1 MIELIKAGGWMM
13 WPIVLCSL
21 LALAIVLERCW
32 ALRRDQ
38 VMPDILINQLPVLA
52 ETACTNARD
61 LDELRAHSPLGHIW
75 AAVLAT
81 RDASDDVRRERVEEA
96 GRAAAHGLERY
107 LNTLGTIA
115 AISPLLGLLGTVAG
129 MIQVFTAMTTHGLG
143 DPQALSGGI
152 SHALL
157 TTAAGLSVAIPALI
171 AHRFLKGRVEDRLL
185 VIEAHTAEL
194 IDAQA
199 RSRQGQRL

>member
-1 MIELIKAGGWMM
+1 RHYGLHDAQAGGHG
-13 WPIVLCSL
+13 PLGQVRAV
-21 LALAIVLERCW
+21 ALAI
-32 ALRRDQ
+32 
-38 VMPDILINQLPVLA
+38 
-52 ETACTNARD
+52 
-61 LDELRAHSPLGHIW
+61 
-75 AAVLAT
+75 
-81 RDASDDVRRERVEEA
+81 RDANGNVRRGRVEEA
-96 GRAAAHGLERY
+96 ARRVAHDLERY

-171 AHRFLKGRVEDRLL
+171 AFRFLKGRVEERLL
-185 VIEAHTAEL
+185 AIEAHTAEL

-199 RSRQGQRL
+199 RARRELR

>member
-1 MIELIKAGGWMM
+1 MIELIRAGGWMM

-21 LALAIVLERCW
+21 LALAIVLERLW
-32 ALRRDQ
+32 ALRREQ
-38 VMPDILINQLPVLA
+38 VLPQALINQLPVLA
-52 ETACTNARD
+52 ETGRSNMRD
-61 LDELRAHSPLGHIW
+61 LAELRAHSPLGRVW
-75 AAVLAT
+75 AAVVAAY
-81 RDASDDVRRERVEEA
+81 DASDDVRRERVEEA

-171 AHRFLKGRVEDRLL
+171 AFRFLKGRVEERLL
-185 VIEAHTAEL
+185 AIEAHTAEL

-199 RSRQGQRL
+199 RARRELR